1 MVFRFRF
8 RPPLEQNSISG
19 EVIYFPMAGEI
30 ENERPYLKF
39 QGQRPLFLKLKVWP
53 FIFDFAHHWQR
64 MIFQRELNAC
74 RLSSSFLLFSCT
86 MPPKRVRH
94 PQGGSTVRKR
104 PERRVNPLQ
113 GRNSRGR
120 KRAGFRPVAIATKAG
135 Q

>member
-8 RPPLEQNSISG
+8 CPPLKKKLISG
-19 EVIYFPMAGEI
+19 EVIYFPMAGKI
-30 ENERPYLKF
+30 ENERPYLKL
-39 QGQRPLFLKLKVWP
+39 QGQRPLSLKLKLWP

-104 PERRVNPLQ
+104 PERRVNPWQ